1 MSYQPDCE
9 VDEIYEP
16 EVPPQSPV
24 AETPS
29 ISTSPSAIPITSNSN
44 VRGMMGG
51 VAFIIASVFVL

>member
-16 EVPPQSPV
+16 EVPPLSPV
-24 AETPS
+24 AAETP
-29 ISTSPSAIPITSNSN
+29 TSPSAIPITSNSN

-51 VAFIIASVFVL
+51 IAFIIASVFVL